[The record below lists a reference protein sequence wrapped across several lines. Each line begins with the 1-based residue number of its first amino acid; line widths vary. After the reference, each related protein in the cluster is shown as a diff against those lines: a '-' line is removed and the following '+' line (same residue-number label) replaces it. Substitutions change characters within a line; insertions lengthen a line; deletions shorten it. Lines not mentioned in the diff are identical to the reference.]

1 MKNNFYL
8 KAFACM
14 IVVFQLL
21 VYMFGNPYVNNS
33 RQQMVLLLVEWLS
46 VEMEYFYYVAL

>member
-1 MKNNFYL
+1 
-8 KAFACM
+8 M

-21 VYMFGNPYVNNS
+21 FYMFGNPYVNNS